1 MNAETKLALVFLA
14 ILAVGLT
21 LLFVGLGLTLKP
33 VLVVSGL
40 VLTWSATVILA
51 GILSR
56 R

>member
-14 ILAVGLT
+14 LLVVGLL

-33 VLVVSGL
+33 VLVVGGL
-40 VLTWSATVILA
+40 VLTWSATMILA